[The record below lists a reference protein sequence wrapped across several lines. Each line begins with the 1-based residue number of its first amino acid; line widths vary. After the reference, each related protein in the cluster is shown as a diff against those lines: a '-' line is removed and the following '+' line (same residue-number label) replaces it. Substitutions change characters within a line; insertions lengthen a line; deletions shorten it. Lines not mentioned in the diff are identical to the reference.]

1 MIRALGKVRFLLAGR
16 GAADRLP
23 PVMPIFSL
31 PFEKPLLLLAQEIN
45 TLRAK
50 VAPPGVPGPEL
61 AADIA
66 RKEAELR
73 HAAELLYA
81 NLSAWERVQIARH
94 PLRPNIVETLG
105 AICDDF
111 VELHG
116 DRHFADDQAVY
127 GGLATFRGRRIVAM
141 GTRKGRDTKS
151 NLACNFGCPFPEG
164 YRKALRLMKLADK
177 FALPVVTL
185 IDTAGAF
192 PGIEGEERHVA
203 EAIAVNLRE
212 MFGLSVP
219 VVSVVSGEGGSGG
232 ALALGVCD
240 RLLMAQY
247 AYYSVISPEGC
258 AAILW
263 KDRAYVADAAKALK
277 LTADDL
283 KALGLVDG
291 ILPEPLGGAHN
302 APAAWFR
309 SLADGIDRALSQV
322 EALPAEE
329 RKRQRYARFRAMGV
343 FTEGTAPPPMAA
355 GGE

>member
-1 MIRALGKVRFLLAGR
+1 
-16 GAADRLP
+16 
-23 PVMPIFSL
+23 MPIYSL
-31 PFEKPLLLLAQEIN
+31 PFEKPLLLLNREIDA
-45 TLRAK
+45 LRAK

-61 AADIA
+61 AAEIA

-81 NLSAWERVQIARH
+81 NLSAWERVQVARH
-94 PLRPNIVETLG
+94 PLRPNIVEIVG

-111 VELHG
+111 FELHG
-116 DRHFADDQAVY
+116 DRHFADDQAIC
-127 GGLATFRGRRIVAM
+127 GGLATFRGRRIVIL

-164 YRKALRLMKLADK
+164 YRKALRLMKEADK
-177 FALPVVTL
+177 FSLPVVTV

-212 MFGLSVP
+212 MFDLSVP
-219 VVSVVSGEGGSGG
+219 IVSVVSGEGGSGG

-240 RLLMAQY
+240 RLLLAQY

-263 KDRAYVADAAKALK
+263 KDRAFVADAAKALK

-283 KALGLVDG
+283 RSLGLVDG

-302 APAAWFR
+302 DPAAWFAT
-309 SLADGIDRALSQV
+309 LADGIENALKEV
-322 EALPAEE
+322 EGLSADE
-329 RKRQRYARFRAMGV
+329 RKRKRYERFRAMGV
-343 FTEGTAPPPMAA
+343 FTEGANPPPIA
-355 GGE
+355 